1 MSSKDQDD
9 RLLGISEEEDGDA
22 MDTEILDSSSHDGEQ
37 DRMVDET
44 APKQESTPKVT
55 NAALAVEQMDSTP
68 GVAEAAKAVDKDDAE
83 AGREN
88 LDLQKSPEELMTT
101 GDKVVTLCES
111 NEVKD
116 TADRE
121 AAMAL
126 SGGHLGKGGG

>member
-37 DRMVDET
+37 DRMVDKT
-44 APKQESTPKVT
+44 TPKQESTPKVT
-55 NAALAVEQMDSTP
+55 NTALAVEQMDSTP
-68 GVAEAAKAVDKDDAE
+68 GVDEAAKAVDEGDAE

-88 LDLQKSPEELMTT
+88 LDLQKSPEEQMTT

-116 TADRE
+116 TADR
-121 AAMAL
+121 
-126 SGGHLGKGGG
+126 